1 MWADKDNTIRDAQFG
16 FLPQK
21 GTVEAICLLV
31 HHYQFVFIQQKK
43 IVLLFHR
50 CQESFDTVNIPKL
63 WKKLGAFR
71 YLILLLMFA

>member
-31 HHYQFVFIQQKK
+31 HHYQFVFK

-50 CQESFDTVNIPKL
+50 FQESFDTVNRPKL
-63 WKKLGAFR
+63 WKKLSAFR
-71 YLILLLMFA
+71 YLILLFMFA